1 MDNICEIYSCLK
13 MVHNTQC
20 DSENCQLRFS
30 CDSIGIY
37 LEKGGNRRSKHLLK
51 RELIFSIELYL
62 LGLLQCV
69 KLLKKGYVL
78 VLLG

>member
-1 MDNICEIYSCLK
+1 
-13 MVHNTQC
+13 MVHNTQF

-51 RELIFSIELYL
+51 RELICLIEIYP